1 MLIEDLS
8 SQIRLLTRDFH
19 VAYCLAQVMARP
31 QEQKALK
38 TEGEP
43 VAEMRRRLL
52 DNRVLSD
59 GEKRWT

>member
-1 MLIEDLS
+1 
-8 SQIRLLTRDFH
+8 
-19 VAYCLAQVMARP
+19 MARP